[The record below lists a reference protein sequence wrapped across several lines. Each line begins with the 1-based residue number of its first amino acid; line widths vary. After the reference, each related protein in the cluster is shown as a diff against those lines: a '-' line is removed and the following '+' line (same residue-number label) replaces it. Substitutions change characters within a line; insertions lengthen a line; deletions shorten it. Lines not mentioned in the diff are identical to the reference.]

1 MFKFLKNI
9 FFTYFVCAILLSF
22 VAHADSEES
31 FAELSEE
38 LAEVTKDFNEL
49 DTSSLQEAAVIDNS
63 IREIN
68 KAIEF
73 AQQNIEDGNSEIAL
87 KTVTFVNKS
96 LSDISSA
103 LPKSY
108 DSNMD
113 NADMASLGEE
123 GLETVTTVVEGLGEK
138 KEKDKAEMITTM
150 LDINDSG
157 FDAFEISRN
166 LNSFGINTIKVDLDV
181 KTKSHHSIN

>member
-1 MFKFLKNI
+1 MFKFLKI

-38 LAEVTKDFNEL
+38 LQRVTRFNEL
-49 DTSSLQEAAVIDNS
+49 DTSSIQEAAVIDNS

-73 AQQNIEDGNSEIAL
+73 AQQNIEDGNSETAL
-87 KTVTFVNKS
+87 KTVTFVNES
-96 LSDISSA
+96 LSDISGA

-123 GLETVTTVVEGLGEK
+123 GLETVTTVVKGLGEK
-138 KEKDKAEMITTM
+138 KKDKVEMITTM
-150 LDINDSG
+150 LDINDQALTLK
-157 FDAFEISRN
+157 FQEI
-166 LNSFGINTIKVDLDV
+166 
-181 KTKSHHSIN
+181 